1 MSGKS
6 QTSQLEENK
15 LIELTRSIIIAY
27 LGNNSEK
34 GITPLG
40 FATIMEI
47 RHDNDELL
55 LSHCKA
61 LHSIFEDAI
70 KILEKRTQN
79 ARRNKED

>member
-34 GITPLG
+34 GITPFGL
-40 FATIMEI
+40 ATIMEI
-47 RHDNDELL
+47 RRDDKLL

-70 KILEKRTQN
+70 KVLEKRN
-79 ARRNKED
+79 EDGT